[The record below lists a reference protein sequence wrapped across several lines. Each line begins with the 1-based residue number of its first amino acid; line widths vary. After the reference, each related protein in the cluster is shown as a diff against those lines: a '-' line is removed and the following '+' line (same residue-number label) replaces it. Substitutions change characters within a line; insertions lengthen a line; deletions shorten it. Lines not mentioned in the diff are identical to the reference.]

1 MNKYLLE
8 EKFDLKECGCLEGWW
23 CEECEE
29 FYPMSIYKRGVKV
42 EVRVDE
48 VLIEAFRYWLDV
60 VNASDFGDDEGLEGV
75 LV

>member
-8 EKFDLKECGCLEGWW
+8 EKFDLRECGCLEGWS

-29 FYPMSIYKRGVKV
+29 FYPVSIYKRGVKV
-42 EVRVDE
+42 EPK
-48 VLIEAFRYWLDV
+48 INEALVEMFSIWLGG
-60 VNASDFGDDEGLEGV
+60 VNASDFGNDEGLEGV